1 MKEGKLR
8 IDRCLWTLRI
18 YRTRSL
24 ASDAC
29 KRNWVKVNDCV
40 AKPSKLVN
48 INDIVSARTSTV
60 RKCFRIIK
68 LTERRVSA
76 KEVIE
81 YLEDMTPREKND
93 EMLQSVQKT
102 IKKLNTC
109 SRGRP
114 SKKQRRDLEEFLYGG
129 SD

>member
-1 MKEGKLR
+1 MFVD
-8 IDRCLWTLRI
+8 ISI

-29 KRNWVKVNDCV
+29 KRKWVKVNDCV

-81 YLEDMTPREKND
+81 YL
-93 EMLQSVQKT
+93 
-102 IKKLNTC
+102 
-109 SRGRP
+109 RGHDPKR
-114 SKKQRRDLEEFLYGG
+114 KE
-129 SD
+129 

>member
-1 MKEGKLR
+1 MKEDKLR

-29 KRNWVKVNDCV
+29 KRNWVKVNGCV

-93 EMLQSVQKT
+93 EMHQSVQKT
-102 IKKLNTC
+102 IKNLNTC

-114 SKKQRRDLEEFLYGG
+114 SKKQRRDLEEFLYGS